1 MWFVKF
7 YVAYAFIFSD
17 LNYKMVI
24 FLSQTEVP
32 LNIFLEKK
40 ALGNTYVFLRGYI
53 NIRLFELQMS
63 SNRL

>member
-24 FLSQTEVP
+24 FLSQTKSTP
-32 LNIFLEKK
+32 K
-40 ALGNTYVFLRGYI
+40 
-53 NIRLFELQMS
+53 LFF
-63 SNRL
+63 